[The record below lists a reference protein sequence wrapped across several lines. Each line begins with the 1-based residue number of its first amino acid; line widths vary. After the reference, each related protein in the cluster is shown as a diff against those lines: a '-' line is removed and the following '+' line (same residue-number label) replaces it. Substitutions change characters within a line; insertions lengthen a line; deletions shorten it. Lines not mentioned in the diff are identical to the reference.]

1 MNEQS
6 AFIIN
11 EESHEKIVK
20 EDEEEKRKELK
31 RKKTNARQ
39 RAYYQRQKDL
49 KINAGII
56 KKTVPKS
63 NAERQRKF
71 RQHNAE
77 KSYMYSKLCVRKS
90 KNIYNERGLI
100 TVTGKDLCDCLD
112 ETCPGCH
119 FPCSKCNSNK
129 CGLECRV
136 NRKWMYDK
144 IEIEGNDFVVKNDY
158 KHK

>member
-77 KSYMYSKLCVRKS
+77 KSYMY
-90 KNIYNERGLI
+90 N
-100 TVTGKDLCDCLD
+100 

>member
-1 MNEQS
+1 MLNVKGNFVNIMQKNHTCIEHFNIKR
-6 AFIIN
+6 AFAPNAACLLKDGTSPDAIL
-11 EESHEKIVK
+11 HEKYHK
-20 EDEEEKRKELK
+20 MNFLDNFDPETSARERRKLN
-31 RKKTNARQ
+31 R
-39 RAYYQRQKDL
+39 
-49 KINAGII
+49 
-56 KKTVPKS
+56 
-63 NAERQRKF
+63 
-71 RQHNAE
+71 
-77 KSYMYSKLCVRKS
+77 KSYFMKRKS

>member
-20 EDEEEKRKELK
+20 ENEEEKRKELK

-49 KINAGII
+49 KKNEEII
-56 KKTVPKS
+56 KTVPKS

-77 KSYMYSKLCVRKS
+77 KSSMDMKFDLIIIFIMIHKS
-90 KNIYNERGLI
+90 PQQNMGPPLTRYFLGI
-100 TVTGKDLCDCLD
+100 
-112 ETCPGCH
+112 
-119 FPCSKCNSNK
+119 
-129 CGLECRV
+129 
-136 NRKWMYDK
+136 
-144 IEIEGNDFVVKNDY
+144 
-158 KHK
+158 